1 MALINIIHLSEIENF
16 KDLSPD
22 FYKAEYMSKS
32 ASIRKNKFRR
42 LSQISFI
49 TDGEHGSPCW
59 SDNSG
64 IKYVTAEFIKENF
77 IEQGITKQITIDQDR
92 RNARARLK
100 EGDLLIY
107 SVGAYAGLTCVAEA
121 HLFPANIPRSV
132 AIVRL
137 NNNDEFYPEFVS
149 VFLNSS
155 IGKFQSIRFRAG
167 NSQPVLALEKI
178 RQFEVPI
185 FDERI
190 QREIKILYQEAYK
203 LRQKSQALYKQA
215 NDLLKQELGL
225 EKIKINNKN
234 YFTTLNTTCVTE
246 RIIDPKFHNPKF
258 EQINN
263 HLKANF
269 ETIELRKIA
278 DVEYGYMPMQDY
290 EKDKTKGIPL
300 IRVTNITQEIEI
312 KMDDLKYIPNWVKVP
327 SKKYVEKG
335 DILIVQ
341 CGDTTGKVGY
351 IYEDVKNHLFPSFC
365 FSIKV
370 KDCRIN
376 SLFLAALLK
385 SNLMQILFDQTVM
398 INTVRPNTTKP
409 RFEKI
414 IIPIFDMPFQLKIAE
429 MLVNSNNAKKQSQQ
443 LLTDAKARVE
453 QLIKEA
459 ANNA

>member
-1 MALINIIHLSEIENF
+1 MAIWNTIQLSDIH
-16 KDLSPD
+16 PD
-22 FYKAEYMSKS
+22 RCDAEYF
-32 ASIRKNKFRR
+32 RKDYQDNLNSLENTGDTINLGKLFKYINRGTQPLYNKKGTLKALRSVNVGFMNFNETR
-42 LSQISFI
+42 Q
-49 TDGEHGSPCW
+49 E
-59 SDNSG
+59 
-64 IKYVTAEFIKENF
+64 YVTEEFFAINTRGKV
-77 IEQGITKQITIDQDR
+77 QKDDVLITSTGVGTLGRTSIWFKNERAFCDGHITIL
-92 RNARARLK
+92 RNGK
-100 EGDLLIY
+100 VDPY
-107 SVGAYAGLTCVAEA
+107 
-121 HLFPANIPRSV
+121 
-132 AIVRL
+132 
-137 NNNDEFYPEFVS
+137 FVTA
-149 VFLNSS
+149 FLNSKY
-155 IGKFQSIRFRAG
+155 G
-167 NSQPVLALEKI
+167 
-178 RQFEVPI
+178 
-185 FDERI
+185 
-190 QREIKILYQEAYK
+190 
-203 LRQKSQALYKQA
+203 LRQYDQNFRGSSGQIEIYPYDISKFVIPECLFPHQTEIGNYLREAFELQTQSKSLYKQA
-215 NDLLKQELGL
+215 TDLLEQELGL

-234 YFTTLNTTCVTE
+234 YFTTLNTTCVKE

-269 ETIELRKIA
+269 ETIELKKLA

-370 KDCRIN
+370 KDSRIN

-414 IIPIFDMPFQLKIAE
+414 TIPIFDMPFQLKIAE

-443 LLTDAKARVE
+443 LLADAKARVE
-453 QLIKEA
+453 QIIEEA
-459 ANNA
+459 AYK